1 MANYLPDTW
10 SVFRSDG
17 NLSYVKSGDLISWGY
32 KASDLRL
39 ANPHLPP
46 SQTAILFQKTETNKY
61 VVACTDIASC
71 LISESCLVMLSD
83 DQSLLFREEFQ
94 RRHEHSESLFLDLC
108 LEVLLDLMQYKL
120 SEALDALL
128 TESYP
133 TLEQLGSKVTSDGIV
148 MLRSLKNQVAQLSVS
163 LESYKDMLSQGL
175 AEEGPDNEI
184 EVLTTVLQPFYIRAA
199 GLHSKLRTVADSITD
214 EEDLLTL
221 KLDAQRNQL
230 IVVTL
235 LLTCASLALSV
246 IAAVSGLFGMNLENA
261 IWGPDNTKRYFDW
274 VCASSVILAIITF
287 VGVTWYCRHAQLI

>member
-1 MANYLPDTW
+1 MTHYVSDTW

-17 NLSYVKSGDLISWGY
+17 TVSYFKSGDLISWGY

-46 SQTAILFQKTETNKY
+46 SQTAILFQTTETIRY
-61 VVACTDIASC
+61 IVACTDIASC
-71 LISESCLVMLSD
+71 LISESCLIMLSD
-83 DQSLLFREEFQ
+83 NQSSLFQEEIQ
-94 RRHEHSESLFLDLC
+94 RRHEQSTSLFLDLC
-108 LEVLLDLMQYKL
+108 LEVLLDLLQYKL
-120 SEALDALL
+120 SEALDLL
-128 TESYP
+128 LSESYP

-148 MLRSLKNQVAQLSVS
+148 LLRNLKNQVAQLSVS

-175 AEEGPDNEI
+175 ATEGPWTEVEI
-184 EVLTTVLQPFYIRAA
+184 LNTVLQPFYIRAA
-199 GLHSKLRTVADSITD
+199 AFQGKLRTVADSITD

-230 IVVTL
+230 ILVTL

-261 IWGPDNTKRYFDW
+261 IWGPANTAHYFDW
-274 VCASSVILAIITF
+274 VCASSVLLAIITF
-287 VGVTWYCRHAQLI
+287 VGVTWYCRRAQLI